1 MRDSRRIL
9 SDISNVIDSSI
20 LKDLL
25 QIVLVIKAIQSA
37 TYLILLNKSEKYSS
51 AKALISWIK
60 IILKNQKKELSI
72 KNLFKS

>member
-20 LKDLL
+20 LKNLL
-25 QIVLVIKAIQSA
+25 QIVLFITAIQSA

-51 AKALISWIK
+51 AKAL
-60 IILKNQKKELSI
+60 
-72 KNLFKS
+72 